1 MKSVFSYSETAII
14 ISALTLYKNN
24 AAPLM
29 PLEKHNSLIS
39 SSSVKLNSIS
49 PLTFFTDEELS
60 IMYFAVDY
68 YISNISKPP
77 RGTLKLLHR
86 LKKYDPKNI

>member
-1 MKSVFSYSETAII
+1 MKNMFSDSEVAIML
-14 ISALTLYKNN
+14 SALIIYQNQ

-39 SSSVKLNSIS
+39 SSTVKLNSIS
-49 PLTFFTDEELS
+49 PLTFFTEEELS
-60 IMYFAVDY
+60 ILYFAVDY
-68 YISNISKPP
+68 YISNVSKPP

-86 LKKYDPKNI
+86 LKKYDPKIL